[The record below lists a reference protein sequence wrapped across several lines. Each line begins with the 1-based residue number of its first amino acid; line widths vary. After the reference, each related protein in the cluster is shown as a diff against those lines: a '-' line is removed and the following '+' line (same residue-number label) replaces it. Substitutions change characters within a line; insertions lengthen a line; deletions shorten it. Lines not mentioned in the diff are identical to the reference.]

1 MEIERGM
8 RGREE
13 SIPAAASWVAGSWKM
28 CGFSGWMMWEKESFE
43 RGLSLS
49 FYKYSEVD
57 I

>member
-13 SIPAAASWVAGSWKM
+13 SIPAASWVAGSWKM
-28 CGFSGWMMWEKESFE
+28 CGVSGWMMWEKESFE